1 MNGGIMYKQ
10 GEIILIPFPYSDLT
24 GIKKRPALI
33 VSNEKLNNSDDRL
46 CCLITS
52 NRPKEGIFI
61 NSLEKGNL
69 PFKSW
74 VKQNRLFT
82 VNKKIIAKSLCKVTK
97 NFHKKVFE
105 GIVNYIE

>member
-1 MNGGIMYKQ
+1 MYKQ

-52 NRPKEGIFI
+52 SKPKEGILI

-74 VKQNRLFT
+74 VKPNRLFT
-82 VNKKIIAKSLCKVTK
+82 VHQKIIQKSLCRVTK
-97 NFHKKVFE
+97 GFHKKVFE
-105 GIVNYIE
+105 GIVNYIK